1 LRTPRFCIIGG
12 DGAIGV
18 ALRAR
23 LDASGIASI
32 RSSRRQHSRDTFHL
46 DLRKP
51 ELGVQLR
58 EDDVV
63 VLAAAMTNL
72 ASCREDPAAARQANV
87 AAPVSLARQA
97 REVGAFV
104 VFPSTNQV
112 FDGARI
118 DPEPD
123 TPVAPRS
130 TYGKLKAE
138 AEARLAE
145 LGPDVA
151 ILRLGKAIGPH
162 LGLFESWRHDLLA
175 GKPIKAF
182 DDLVMAPI
190 AMIKVACALERI
202 GTLRAGG
209 VRHLSGGTEVDY
221 ASAARHFATRIGAA
235 ENLVV
240 PALAAEA
247 GIPEPERPPHA
258 RLAVGDIERII
269 GFAGADARNELDI
282 GLGFVAWDAKEP
294 AH

>member
-1 LRTPRFCIIGG
+1 VTTPRFCIIGS

-18 ALRAR
+18 ALHAR
-23 LDASGIASI
+23 LDALGIPTI
-32 RSSRRQHSRDTFHL
+32 RSSRRQHSRDALHL

-51 ELGVQLR
+51 DLGVRLC
-58 EDDVV
+58 ENDVV

-87 AAPVSLARQA
+87 EAPFSLARQA
-97 REVGAFV
+97 REAGAFV

-112 FDGARI
+112 FDGAQI

-162 LGLFESWRHDLLA
+162 LGLFASWRCDLLA
-175 GKPIKAF
+175 GRPIKAF
-182 DDLVMAPI
+182 GDLVMAPI
-190 AMIKVACALERI
+190 AIVKVACALERI
-202 GTLRAGG
+202 GMLRAGG

-221 ASAARHFATRIGAA
+221 ASAARHFAARIGAL

-247 GIPEPERPPHA
+247 GIPESERPRHA
-258 RLAVGDIERII
+258 RLAAGDIEKIV
-269 GFAGADARNELDI
+269 GFAGADARRELDI
-282 GLGFVAWDAKEP
+282 GLGFVAWDAAGP
-294 AH
+294 GQ

>member
-1 LRTPRFCIIGG
+1 VTTPRFCIIGG

-18 ALRAR
+18 ALHAR
-23 LDASGIASI
+23 LDALGIPTI
-32 RSSRRQHSRDTFHL
+32 RSSRRQHSRDALHL

-51 ELGVQLR
+51 DLGVRLC
-58 EDDVV
+58 ENDVV

-87 AAPVSLARQA
+87 EAPFSLARQA
-97 REVGAFV
+97 REAGAFV

-112 FDGARI
+112 FDGAQI

-162 LGLFESWRHDLLA
+162 LGLFASWRCDLLA
-175 GKPIKAF
+175 GRPIKAF
-182 DDLVMAPI
+182 GDLVMAPI
-190 AMIKVACALERI
+190 AIVKVACALERI
-202 GTLRAGG
+202 GMLRAGG

-221 ASAARHFATRIGAA
+221 ASAARHFAARIGAA

-247 GIPEPERPPHA
+247 GIPESERPPHA
-258 RLAVGDIERII
+258 RLAAGDIEKIV
-269 GFAGADARNELDI
+269 GFAGADARRELDI
-282 GLGFVAWDAKEP
+282 GLGFVAWDAEGP
-294 AH
+294 GQ